1 VSRRSSSA
9 SGEPVSCY
17 VRLPEVFR
25 TATFRT
31 AFLASS
37 AFGAS
42 TLLLFG
48 FIYWRT
54 AGLETARIDQ
64 FLLNESS
71 AISRQSQD
79 AVVADVDTRYAS
91 DLHRESFAAVF
102 SPQLR
107 RLAGEISVYPEGLP
121 QDDRPRRVTVS
132 RSGPDGHKLDQVR
145 AVARRLIDGRILV
158 VGRSDRDIAE
168 LRNLVLH
175 ALELGLLPALIS
187 ALCVGIFASRRAL
200 DRVASV
206 NRTIARIMQG
216 QLHERLVANPA
227 GDALD
232 QLALAVNRM
241 LDEIERLVDEMRGV
255 GDDIAHD
262 LRSPLARMRA
272 RLEGALGR
280 AKTLDELA
288 AAVGHAIADLDQ
300 AFAMITG
307 LLRIGQIEGSARRA
321 GFAPVSLSAIAR
333 EAAELYQPVAE
344 LHGVAMSISE
354 APDMIVQ
361 GDRDLLFEVAA
372 NLLDNAVKFTPAG
385 GNVEVRTYDGGSG
398 PVLSV
403 RDSGP
408 GIPVAE
414 RAAVLKRFHRGDR
427 SRHVAGHGLGLSLVA
442 AIVRLHMFHLH
453 IADAAP
459 GLLIEMRGWP
469 ATSA

>member
-1 VSRRSSSA
+1 
-9 SGEPVSCY
+9 

-31 AFLASS
+31 TLLVSV

-48 FIYWRT
+48 FIYWQT

-64 FLLNESS
+64 FLLNESR
-71 AISRQSQD
+71 AISRESLD

-102 SPQLR
+102 SPRLR
-107 RLAGEISVYPEGLP
+107 RLAGDISAYPEALP
-121 QDDRPRRVTVS
+121 QDGRPRRVTVA
-132 RSGPDGHKLDQVR
+132 RSGSDGQKLDQVR
-145 AVARRLIDGRILV
+145 AVARRMTDGRILV
-158 VGRSDRDIAE
+158 VGRSDQDIAR
-168 LRNLVLH
+168 LRDLVLR
-175 ALELGLLPALIS
+175 ALELGLLPALVS
-187 ALCVGIFASRRAL
+187 ALCVGIFASRRTL

-206 NRTIARIMQG
+206 NRTVARIIQG
-216 QLHERLVANPA
+216 HLHERLAANPA

-232 QLALAVNRM
+232 QLAAAVNRM
-241 LDEIERLVDEMRGV
+241 LDDIERLVEEIRGV

-280 AKTLDELA
+280 AQTRDDMA
-288 AAVGHAIADLDQ
+288 DAVGRAIADLDQ
-300 AFAMITG
+300 AFGMITA

-333 EAAELYQPVAE
+333 EAMELYQPVAD
-344 LHGVAMSISE
+344 LRGVTLTMSL

-361 GDRDLLFEVAA
+361 GDRDLLFEAAA

-385 GNVEVRTYDGGSG
+385 GSVAVRTHDGGNG
-398 PVLSV
+398 AVFSV

-408 GIPVAE
+408 GIAAPE
-414 RAAVLKRFHRGDR
+414 RDAVLKRFHRGDR

-442 AIVRLHMFHLH
+442 AIVRLHLFHLH
-453 IADAAP
+453 MGDAAP
-459 GLLIEMRGWP
+459 GLLIEMRCWP
-469 ATSA
+469 APVV